1 MECIRL
7 PEEAYLR
14 IVRHA
19 IGAAPMEAV
28 GLVGKAANGRGVM
41 VIELPNLGGPDEFL
55 ADPFAQYQAE
65 RRLAREGF
73 DVLAIY
79 HSHPG
84 GGTGISETDRNF
96 GKRWNCAHIV
106 VVPDRFPDNP
116 DHLRAWRISDDGV
129 AEISVVR
136 EGR

>member
-41 VIELPNLGGPDEFL
+41 VIELPIWAGRTNFWLIRLRNIRRNGGW
-55 ADPFAQYQAE
+55 
-65 RRLAREGF
+65 RAR
-73 DVLAIY
+73 DLTCSPSI
-79 HSHPG
+79 HSPG

-116 DHLRAWRISDDGV
+116 DHLRAWRISDYGV

>member
-84 GGTGISETDRNF
+84 GDGHLRDRPELW
-96 GKRWNCAHIV
+96 KALELRSYRRCS
-106 VVPDRFPDNP
+106 RSLSDNP